1 MFPTCEALPTCVSP
15 SLRHRLCIVLRSQAA
30 QSLPFFS
37 IPSHCPTL
45 SDCTDL
51 NRDRTPISRDVVWVM
66 QQAGDGETLAGNK
79 LKAILDQ
86 YKSFI
91 QIDGD
96 IASIFD

>member
-1 MFPTCEALPTCVSP
+1 M
-15 SLRHRLCIVLRSQAA
+15 
-30 QSLPFFS
+30 
-37 IPSHCPTL
+37 
-45 SDCTDL
+45 
-51 NRDRTPISRDVVWVM
+51 VWVM

-96 IASIFD
+96 IVSIFD